1 MIVVGVTGKYCAGKS
16 TVGELL
22 AEHGYEQIDVDRLG
36 HEALERERDQVVG
49 AFGREV
55 VSEDG
60 RVDRKALARIVFSD
74 EKRLRRLERIV
85 HPAMVEMTAERVRAL
100 RDGVSGSDDRIR
112 GCDERAAAVPPGV
125 VINAAV
131 LFRMKLHPLCD
142 TVLYVTAPFFTI
154 WRRARKRD
162 GASLIQVIK
171 RLRSQRDVDPQF
183 LHPDAD
189 IYSVE
194 NDGDREKLRSQLA
207 RLLPLP

>member
-1 MIVVGVTGKYCAGKS
+1 LIVVGVTGKYCAGKS

-131 LFRMKLHPLCD
+131 LFRMKLHSLCD

>member
-131 LFRMKLHPLCD
+131 LFRMKLHSLCD